1 MNIRDL
7 TRRDKGK
14 LAAVCTALA
23 IMLALGVALVSC
35 SANVSV
41 GGIGASRA
49 VADAANGA
57 VEGIDVPEASESGET
72 EEDSETQE
80 SEAVEPANDET
91 VSQEDDDSVDTTAA
105 TPGQPASGSSHSES
119 KSESRP
125 NSSAPAQSAPQ
136 RKWIEDTEQVWVID
150 KAAWS
155 ESIPVYSTVEVSIC
169 NICGQD
175 DTGNTSAHAKAHMK
189 AGEGSGHHSE
199 VRREI
204 TGYNTVSHAEEGH
217 WETKVVGGHWE

>member
-1 MNIRDL
+1 MKISDL
-7 TRRDKGK
+7 TRSDKGK
-14 LAAVCTALA
+14 LAAVCAVFA

-35 SANVSV
+35 SADVSA

-49 VADAANGA
+49 VADAAGGA
-57 VEGIDVPEASESGET
+57 AEGIDVPEASESGET

-80 SEAVEPANDET
+80 SEVVEPANDVT
-91 VSQEDDDSVDTTAA
+91 VSQGDGGSVDTTAA
-105 TPGQPASGSSHSES
+105 APGRPASGSSHSES
-119 KSESRP
+119 KNESSR
-125 NSSAPAQSAPQ
+125 NASAPAQGAPQ
-136 RKWIEDTEQVWVID
+136 RKWVEDTEQVWVVD
-150 KAAWS
+150 KAAWT

-175 DTGNTSAHAKAHMK
+175 VTGNTSAHAKAHMK

-204 TGYNTVSHAEEGH
+204 TGYDTVSHAEEGH

>member
-1 MNIRDL
+1 MKFSEF
-7 TRRDKGK
+7 TRSDKGK
-14 LAAVCTALA
+14 LAAVCTALV

-35 SANVSV
+35 SGDVSA

-49 VADAANGA
+49 VADAAGGA
-57 VEGIDVPEASESGET
+57 VEGIDVPKASESGWI

-80 SEAVEPANDET
+80 SEAAEPANDET
-91 VSQEDDDSVDTTAA
+91 VSQEDDGSVDTTAA

-119 KSESRP
+119 KSEG
-125 NSSAPAQSAPQ
+125 NSNASAPAQSSPQ
-136 RKWIEDTEQVWVID
+136 KKWVEDTEQVWVVD
-150 KAAWS
+150 KAAWT

-175 DTGNTSAHAKAHMK
+175 VTGNTSAHAKAHMK

-204 TGYNTVSHAEEGH
+204 TGYNTVSHEEEAH

>member
-1 MNIRDL
+1 MKISDL
-7 TRRDKGK
+7 TRSDKGK
-14 LAAVCTALA
+14 LAAVCAVFA

-35 SANVSV
+35 SADVSA
-41 GGIGASRA
+41 GRIGASRA
-49 VADAANGA
+49 VADVAGGA
-57 VEGIDVPEASESGET
+57 VEGIDVPEVSEFGET

-80 SEAVEPANDET
+80 SEADEPANDET
-91 VSQEDDDSVDTTAA
+91 VSQEDGGSADTTAA
-105 TPGQPASGSSHSES
+105 TPGEPASGSSHSES

-125 NSSAPAQSAPQ
+125 NTSAHAQSASQ
-136 RKWIEDTEQVWVID
+136 RKWVEDTEQVWVVD
-150 KAAWS
+150 KAAWT
-155 ESIPVYSTVEVSIC
+155 ESVPVYSTVEVSIC

-175 DTGNTSAHAKAHMK
+175 VTGNTSAHAKAHMK

-204 TGYNTVSHAEEGH
+204 TGYNAVSHAEEGH

>member
-1 MNIRDL
+1 MKISDS
-7 TRRDKGK
+7 TRSDNGK
-14 LAAVCTALA
+14 LAAVCAVLA

-35 SANVSV
+35 SSDVSA

-49 VADAANGA
+49 VADAAGGA
-57 VEGIDVPEASESGET
+57 VEGIDVPEVTESGET
-72 EEDSETQE
+72 EEDSATQE

-91 VSQEDDDSVDTTAA
+91 VSQEGDGSVDATAA
-105 TPGQPASGSSHSES
+105 TPGQPASGSSQSEPKSES
-119 KSESRP
+119 KP
-125 NSSAPAQSAPQ
+125 NASAPAQSAPQ
-136 RKWIEDTEQVWVID
+136 RKWIEDTEQVWVVD
-150 KAAWS
+150 KAAWT
-155 ESIPVYSTVEVSIC
+155 ESIPAYSTVEVSIC

-175 DTGNTSAHAKAHMK
+175 VTGNTSAHAKAHMK

-204 TGYNTVSHAEEGH
+204 TGYDTVSYAEEGH

>member
-1 MNIRDL
+1 MKFSDL
-7 TRRDKGK
+7 TRSDKRK

-23 IMLALGVALVSC
+23 IMLAMGVALVSC
-35 SANVSV
+35 SGDVST

-49 VADAANGA
+49 VADAADGA
-57 VEGIDVPEASESGET
+57 IDSIDVPKASESGWI

-80 SEAVEPANDET
+80 SEAAEPANDET
-91 VSQEDDDSVDTTAA
+91 VSREDDGSVDTTAA

-125 NSSAPAQSAPQ
+125 NGSAPAQSAPQ
-136 RKWIEDTEQVWVID
+136 RKWVEDTEQVWVVD
-150 KAAWS
+150 KAAWT
-155 ESIPVYSTVEVSIC
+155 ESIPVYSTVEISIC
-169 NICGQD
+169 NICRQD
-175 DTGNTSAHAKAHMK
+175 VTGNTSAHAKAHMK

>member
-1 MNIRDL
+1 MKFSDL
-7 TRRDKGK
+7 TRSDKGK
-14 LAAVCTALA
+14 LAAVCAALA

-35 SANVSV
+35 SGDVSA

-49 VADAANGA
+49 VADAAGGA

-72 EEDSETQE
+72 EEGSETQE
-80 SEAVEPANDET
+80 SEVVEPANDEA
-91 VSQEDDDSVDTTAA
+91 VSQEDGGSVDTTAA

-125 NSSAPAQSAPQ
+125 NGSAPAQSAPQ
-136 RKWIEDTEQVWVID
+136 RKWVEDTEQVWVVD

-169 NICGQD
+169 NICGQNV
-175 DTGNTSAHAKAHMK
+175 TGNTSAHAKAHMK

-204 TGYNTVSHAEEGH
+204 TGYNTVNHAEEGH
-217 WETKVVGGHWE
+217 WATKVVGGHWE

>member
-1 MNIRDL
+1 MKISNL
-7 TRRDKGK
+7 TRSDKGK
-14 LAAVCTALA
+14 LVAVCAVFV

-35 SANVSV
+35 SADVSA
-41 GGIGASRA
+41 GGIGVSRA
-49 VADAANGA
+49 VADAAGGS
-57 VEGIDVPEASESGET
+57 VEDIDVPDASESGET
-72 EEDSETQE
+72 EKDSATQE
-80 SEAVEPANDET
+80 SEAAESANNET
-91 VSQEDDDSVDTTAA
+91 VSHEDDGSVDTTAA
-105 TPGQPASGSSHSES
+105 TPGQPASGSSYSES

-125 NSSAPAQSAPQ
+125 NGSAPAQSATQ
-136 RKWIEDTEQVWVID
+136 RKWVEDTEQVWVVD

-175 DTGNTSAHAKAHMK
+175 VTGNTSAHAKAHMK